1 MAAKLKGL
9 WIVLAVLAIVAYC
22 FFDLTGI
29 AMLPP
34 RQAPPD
40 GMTVWYYRRGTK
52 LPFLSSPDGQRM
64 KAETSKADATVQLIP
79 DAGRT
84 LMKFAFN
91 KDLYLRTTGGVELVK

>member
-1 MAAKLKGL
+1 MAKKFKGL
-9 WIVLAVLAIVAYC
+9 WVVLSMLAVCA
-22 FFDLTGI
+22 FFFFSMTGI
-29 AMLPP
+29 TVIPP

-64 KAETSKADATVQLIP
+64 KAETTKADASVQLIP
-79 DAGRT
+79 DAGRI
-84 LMKFAFN
+84 LWKFPFQ